1 MCWDWNER
9 FVEERSDKVSIVL
22 RLATR
27 LNNVTN
33 HFFRRLTTIYNY
45 PTIDDV
51 TKRQLMDMFANSLD
65 FTSNSRQPT
74 PQQGDHILTI
84 SNEDNAMNDVTD
96 INSETKA
103 SSRATTPAAPEGED
117 QELDEYLYGTD
128 TMIEENQVVLDTTV
142 GDQIMTDANS
152 LSAIHD
158 SPHIESDRDNM
169 DTPDAHTPS
178 IQTPDPSR
186 KSEEM
191 DTASTHDLSI
201 DKTSDSEEEDESD
214 DDTNGHEQ
222 NQQSFWMFAD
232 LLPRFQDASKTI
244 KTARLNNDIDEV
256 QAHSYICKKNLREIL
271 NIYLKMVSRNQI
283 VIKHRLYRMCL
294 ILILSIFER
303 LFLQK
308 T

>member
-1 MCWDWNER
+1 MCWDWNEG

-22 RLATR
+22 RLATS

-51 TKRQLMDMFANSLD
+51 TKRQLMDMFASSLD

-74 PQQGDHILTI
+74 PQQGDHILPI
-84 SNEDNAMNDVTD
+84 SNEDNVMTEITD

-128 TMIEENQVVLDTTV
+128 TMIVENQVVLDTTV

-152 LSAIHD
+152 LSAIND

-169 DTPDAHTPS
+169 ETPDAHTPG

-201 DKTSDSEEEDESD
+201 DKISDAEEEDESD
-214 DDTNGHEQ
+214 DDTDGHEQ

-271 NIYLKMVSRNQI
+271 NIYLKMVSRNRI
-283 VIKHRLYRMCL
+283 VTKLKLYIICL
-294 ILILSIFER
+294 NFN
-303 LFLQK
+303 LFNA
-308 T
+308 

>member
-1 MCWDWNER
+1 MRWNWDAE
-9 FVEERSDKVSIVL
+9 FVEKRSDKVSILL
-22 RLATR
+22 RLVTR
-27 LNNVTN
+27 LNDVTN
-33 HFFRRLTTIYNY
+33 RFFRRLTTIYNY

-51 TKRQLMDMFANSLD
+51 TKRQLMDMFASSLD

-74 PQQGDHILTI
+74 PQQRDHILP
-84 SNEDNAMNDVTD
+84 SANEDNAMTDMID

-128 TMIEENQVVLDTTV
+128 TMIDDNQVVLETTV
-142 GDQIMTDANS
+142 GDQVMTDANS
-152 LSAIHD
+152 LSAIND

-169 DTPDAHTPS
+169 ETPDAHTPGV
-178 IQTPDPSR
+178 QTPDPSR

-201 DKTSDSEEEDESD
+201 EKFLDSEEDEESD
-214 DDTNGHEQ
+214 DDTDSHEQ

-232 LLPRFQDASKTI
+232 LLPRFQEASKTI

-271 NIYLKMVSRNQI
+271 NIYLKMVSRNHI
-283 VIKHRLYRMCL
+283 VIKP
-294 ILILSIFER
+294 EA
-303 LFLQK
+303 LQNALNS
-308 T
+308 